1 MFFYV
6 FRIVLRYSPP
16 CGERYCGIVPTRN
29 PAPEPRATEPRATE
43 PRATE
48 PRANTEPRASHAR
61 ERRELM
67 YISPIFCRFPCRD
80 HADRVRKGRV
90 SIFTS
95 FQQFLIF
102 TRFYDFLGVL
112 NCFRSVFNSFQ
123 RLKSS
128 FQTVLQRFKTF

>member
-61 ERRELM
+61 ERRERSMSHL
-67 YISPIFCRFPCRD
+67 SF
-80 HADRVRKGRV
+80 ADFRAGTMRIVSARVDLV
-90 SIFTS
+90 YLQVFSNF
-95 FQQFLIF
+95 
-102 TRFYDFLGVL
+102 DFL
-112 NCFRSVFNSFQ
+112 
-123 RLKSS
+123 
-128 FQTVLQRFKTF
+128 